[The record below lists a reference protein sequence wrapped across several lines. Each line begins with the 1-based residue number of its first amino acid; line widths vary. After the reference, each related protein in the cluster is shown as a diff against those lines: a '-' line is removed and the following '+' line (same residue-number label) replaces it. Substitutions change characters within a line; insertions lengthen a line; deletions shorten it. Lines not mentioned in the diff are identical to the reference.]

1 VVGLVLAAVVATG
14 CAGTGAST
22 RTAGGPGSERSW
34 SDSTVETRLRAA
46 SDRWAGVPHEWGG
59 TSRQGIDCSSLVQ
72 TVYSEAFA
80 VSVPRTTEAQADVGT
95 RVSRRALRPGD
106 LVFFLPSRGKPHV
119 GIYLSDGE
127 FVHASSS
134 RGVTVS
140 NLDRSYWTDAW
151 WQARRVLQ
159 GPAPASDS
167 AASSPA
173 SGQRSGW

>member
-1 VVGLVLAAVVATG
+1 MATG

-22 RTAGGPGSERSW
+22 RTDGGPGAERSW
-34 SDSTVETRLRAA
+34 SDATVETKLRAA

-80 VSVPRTTEAQADVGT
+80 VSVPRTTEAQSDLGT
-95 RVSRRALRPGD
+95 RVDRQALRPGD

-119 GIYLSDGE
+119 GIYLSNGE

-140 NLDRSYWTDAW
+140 NLDRPYWTDAW
-151 WQARRVLQ
+151 WQARRLLHA
-159 GPAPASDS
+159 PAPASDTTG
-167 AASSPA
+167 APKA
-173 SGQRSGW
+173 SGRRSGW